1 MNTTTAKETIEAAYP
16 KLQPLFK
23 YLDSLKAPADLTTLT
38 ILLKNLDITRKDLG
52 DACVFG
58 EDDYHRMVLK
68 DSRWYEVVC
77 ICWKSGQRTPIHDH
91 KGASCAFRV
100 IEGIATETIFEKSA
114 SGFVYPTSS
123 KHQPCG
129 YIAASSEVD
138 IHQVTNTQPPG
149 TDLINIHIYSPLL
162 RDFNIYSL
170 DTRSVN
176 DPKTQRPND
185 FVFKS

>member
-1 MNTTTAKETIEAAYP
+1 MNTTSTKEQFKTAFP
-16 KLQPLFK
+16 KLGRLFE
-23 YLDSLKAPADLTTLT
+23 YLDSLNAPANLETLRR
-38 ILLKNLDITRKDLG
+38 LLEDLDINRKDIQE
-52 DACVFG
+52 ACVFG
-58 EDDYHRMVLK
+58 DDDYQRMVLK
-68 DSRWYEVVC
+68 DSPWYEVVC

-100 IEGIATETIFEKSA
+100 IEGIATETKFEKSA
-114 SGFVYPTSS
+114 SGLVYPTISE
-123 KHQPCG
+123 HQPCG

-138 IHQVTNTQPPG
+138 IHQVVNTQPPG
-149 TDLINIHIYSPLL
+149 IDLINIHIYSPLL

-176 DPKTQRPND
+176 DPKTVRRND